1 MMIRHFLLHAPGA
14 SALERWHSA
23 FPGQLAMSD
32 PARLS
37 AGTPAPGDLVWI
49 DARRDDWE
57 PCTRASASRGASV
70 VLLSATPAAAEA
82 ARALDLGA
90 RGYSHVFATVEQF
103 HEIEAVLQHGGLW
116 LGADL
121 MRSVLNVAGHLA
133 TPETVAGRMQGLS
146 QRERAVAALV
156 AEGLSNKRVA
166 VRLDIT
172 ERTVKA
178 HLGAVF
184 VKLGVRDRLQL
195 ALRLAGR

>member
-1 MMIRHFLLHAPGA
+1 MTRHFLLHAPGA
-14 SALERWHSA
+14 SALDRWRAA
-23 FPGQLAMSD
+23 FPDQLATSD
-32 PARLS
+32 PSRVP
-37 AGTPAPGDLVWI
+37 AGVPAPGDIVWI
-49 DARRDDWE
+49 DARRADWE
-57 PCTRASASRGASV
+57 ACTRTRVSEGVSV
-70 VLLSATPAAAEA
+70 AVLSATPAAAEA
-82 ARALDLGA
+82 AHALDLGA
-90 RGYSHVFATVEQF
+90 RAYSHVFATPEQL

-133 TPETVAGRMQGLS
+133 TPESVAGRMEGLS

-156 AEGLSNKRVA
+156 AEGLSNKLVA
-166 VRLDIT
+166 TRLDIT